1 MADAPRI
8 AIILPRH
15 PELRAWWQRAV
26 ERTSLSATV
35 VHSRADCERHLRDER
50 TRAYVVFGDHA
61 WRDLLGREEQVH
73 AALRS
78 KAVYRF
84 GCSAETE
91 ARALLQQGLSAFIGY
106 DGNLSFVL
114 GTESRESTFF
124 QPILAG
130 VRALQNLANIESV
143 THAIRESWRQILTD
157 LARKPGTDS
166 REPFIRL
173 FAQEGKRGLFQFGDS
188 SWRFSSRPVL
198 VVLDAF
204 TSERS
209 ANTDDDDAREEVAAA
224 LKDEFNPRDLTPRV
238 EVIDISPIVLQRLK
252 ADPQRMHNLS
262 PREFEDLVA
271 NWLRAMNLQ
280 VQQVGGTY
288 SRDGGIDFFA
298 LQDSWPIRVV
308 LAVQVKHSRVNRNVS
323 SKVVRELTGA
333 VDKPKI
339 SAGVIVT
346 NTRFTPDAQW
356 EARNA
361 QKIIQLYDFEDLRRW
376 LRNEVVDDDVYD
388 DLPPFIELADGL
400 RVPVPRPIRS
410 NSTLPTPG
418 HGHQ

>member
-8 AIILPRH
+8 ALIPPRH
-15 PELRAWWQRAV
+15 PELRGWWHRAV
-26 ERTSLSATV
+26 ERMSLSATV
-35 VHSRADCERHLRDER
+35 VHSRADCERHLRDEH
-50 TRAYVVFGDHA
+50 TLAYVVFGDHA

-91 ARALLQQGLSAFIGY
+91 ARALLQQGLAAFIGY
-106 DGNLSFVL
+106 DGNLHFVL
-114 GTESRESTFF
+114 GTESRESAFF
-124 QPILAG
+124 QPFLAG
-130 VRALQNLANIESV
+130 VRALQDRADIGSV
-143 THAIRESWRQILTD
+143 TQAIRESWRQILTD
-157 LARKPGTDS
+157 LARKPGDDS

-173 FAQEGKRGLFQFGDS
+173 FAQEGKRGLFQSGDA
-188 SWRFSSRPVL
+188 SWRFSSRPLL
-198 VVLDAF
+198 VILDAL
-204 TSERS
+204 TRERS
-209 ANTDDDDAREEVAAA
+209 TDPDGDGSSEEVAAA
-224 LKDEFNPRDLTPRV
+224 LKDELSARDLTPRV
-238 EVIDISPIVLQRLK
+238 EVVDISPIILQRLK
-252 ADPQRMHNLS
+252 ADPKRMHKLS
-262 PREFEDLVA
+262 PREFEDLIA
-271 NWLRAMNLQ
+271 NWLRSMNLQ

-298 LQDSWPIRVV
+298 LQDSWPIPVV

-323 SKVVRELTGA
+323 SSVVRELTGA

-361 QKIIQLYDFEDLRRW
+361 RKIISLYDFEDLRRW
-376 LRNEVVDDDVYD
+376 LRDEVARDDVYD
-388 DLPPFIELADGL
+388 DLPPYIELADGL
-400 RVPVPRPIRS
+400 RVPIPRPIRS
-410 NSTLPTPG
+410 RNPVHSE
-418 HGHQ
+418 Q